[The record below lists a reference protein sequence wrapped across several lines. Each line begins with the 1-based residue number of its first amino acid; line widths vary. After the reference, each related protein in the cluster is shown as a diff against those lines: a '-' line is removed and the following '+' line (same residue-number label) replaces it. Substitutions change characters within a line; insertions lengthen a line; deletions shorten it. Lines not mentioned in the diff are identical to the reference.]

1 MNSQSNQTEPAS
13 DPRTD
18 GVILLAE
25 DQEDEVALIRRA
37 FIKANLLNPLQVVPN
52 GEEAIAYLQG
62 EGKYSR
68 RDEFPLP
75 SLVLLDLKMPRK
87 NGFEVLEW
95 IRQQPGLRALRV
107 VVLTS
112 SDHIPDVNRAY
123 QLGANSFLVKPV
135 DFPHFVEMTDALKGY
150 WIWMNKEPQITR
162 MPQRKPDKVEPV

>member
-1 MNSQSNQTEPAS
+1 MNVDLYVRPAE
-13 DPRTD
+13 T
-18 GVILLAE
+18 A
-25 DQEDEVALIRRA
+25 RA
-37 FIKANLLNPLQVVPN
+37 FAKLGVRTCLRFVRDGQ
-52 GEEAIAYLQG
+52 EAIDYLLGQG
-62 EGKYSR
+62 QFANRSTYPG
-68 RDEFPLP
+68 P
-75 SLVLLDLKMPRK
+75 SLLLLDLKMPRK